1 MINKQEYTQEKKA
14 KESTFDSTF
23 LSDQEKKVG
32 QRIKDVIGEEPVK
45 AFARRCGVP
54 DSSLRDYTSDR
65 KKPGVDALI
74 AIAAAAGVTVDWLA
88 TGKGI
93 KYTRDLKQAQE
104 RLNGA
109 PPAVVPDLPLNLE
122 PYRKRLDA
130 LLNYL
135 AQIDEEEDRSRII
148 DDFVLRAHDK
158 IELVELK
165 HVVNEM
171 RATYNKKKDC

>member
-1 MINKQEYTQEKKA
+1 MSNQIDKTETEQNRN
-14 KESTFDSTF
+14 SDSTVPIY
-23 LSDQEKKVG
+23 SDVSAF
-32 QRIKDVIGEEPVK
+32 VIRLKNLIGDDSI
-45 AFARRCGVP
+45 AFFARKCGVP
-54 DSSLRDYTSDR
+54 ESTIRSYLVRGKT
-65 KKPGVDALI
+65 PGMEHLA
-74 AIAAAAGVTVDWLA
+74 AIATSCGVTVDWLA

-93 KYTRDLKQAQE
+93 KFVRDLKQAQE

-109 PPAVVPDLPLNLE
+109 PPAVVPDLPPNLE